1 MSPRPRTR
9 GTRIT
14 AAPAVGAVLALASLT
29 LGPTA
34 GGATPAEAPAPL
46 PPAEGTFEDLGV
58 AMRAP
63 NVRLSDVDVLAD
75 GTPVA
80 YLFSDGEPVS
90 FNVVDLRS
98 GEVLDSHEMPP
109 YSVASAIDVAADD
122 TVYLS
127 VRSPND
133 GTLWRYEPAAGA
145 LTRVASGVA
154 GEQMLRTID
163 VDGTTLYGTTFPN
176 AELYAL
182 DLTSGE
188 LTEYGRVAE
197 SGDYAWG
204 LEAEGGDVWVGAGTP
219 AQLYDV
225 DPADGAATP
234 LPLPDAVVA
243 SGGFIQRI
251 ETHGDLRFLSHRAVA
266 GATVT
271 VMDRTAAV
279 VDTLF
284 VNGLWNST
292 EASADGTFYYLDAD
306 NRVQGHDVGARVSRP
321 LALAPEVEGAT
332 AGTSRL
338 FLAELGTAEF
348 PGQTVAGVRTDG
360 RIWRQNVTTG
370 HGDVLDAPAIGS
382 PVTTMS
388 IGEGGDG
395 QVYVGAYL
403 SPGVMARVDPATGA
417 VEQLD
422 GPEQADAIAAHE
434 DLTVIGSYP
443 EAVFHAA
450 RAGEPWEWG
459 VNPAHVLTLGRA
471 ATGQDR
477 PRSLVSAGDVVAAGT
492 IANYGELG
500 GALTLFDP
508 VTGEHTLH
516 RDVVEDQSIA
526 SLAYADGM
534 VYAGTSIHGGLS
546 SVPTQ
551 TTAEVFAW
559 DVVTD
564 SLVAS
569 GPVEG
574 ATVIHAL
581 VVDGVGRVFGMTDNG
596 VLFEYD
602 TTTHNVVRSV
612 QTGIRNANTWGDQSD
627 LGYNRLDGQIYGSV
641 ADKLLRIDPSD
652 LSVEVLRG
660 SGARNSTVAHGD
672 VWLTDET
679 NVARYD
685 LPGACDRT
693 VSGYHD
699 GPLTVTVG
707 TTCLEGAHVA
717 GPLRVG
723 AGASVVVEHSVV
735 DGPVRTNG
743 AESVALRSTRVG
755 GPVEVAGTT
764 GRVALAGLTV
774 DGPLECTDNTH
785 APTDEGAP
793 SDVSGPVRGQCA
805 GW

>member
-9 GTRIT
+9 RSFRA
-14 AAPAVGAVLALASLT
+14 AAPAFGAALALAT
-29 LGPTA
+29 LALAPAA
-34 GGATPAEAPAPL
+34 GGVTPADTPAP
-46 PPAEGTFEDLGV
+46 PPAEGTLEDLGV

-63 NVRLSDVDVLAD
+63 NVRLSDVGTLPD

-98 GEVLDSHEMPP
+98 GAVLDSHEMAP
-109 YSVASAIDVAADD
+109 YSVASAIDVAADG

-133 GTLWRYEPAAGA
+133 GTLWSYDPAAQE
-145 LTRVASGVA
+145 LTRIASGVA

-182 DLTSGE
+182 DLAFGAF
-188 LTEYGRVAE
+188 TEYGRVATT
-197 SGDYAWG
+197 GDYAWG
-204 LEAEGGDVWVGAGTP
+204 LEADGGDVWVGAGTP

-225 DPADGAATP
+225 DPADGTVTP
-234 LPLPDAVVA
+234 LPLPPAVA
-243 SGGFIQRI
+243 SQGGFIQRI
-251 ETHGDLRFLSHRAVA
+251 ETHGDLRFLSHRAA
-266 GATVT
+266 DGATVT
-271 VMDRTAAV
+271 VVDASATA
-279 VDTLF
+279 VDELF
-284 VNGLWNST
+284 VNGLWNFT
-292 EASADGTFYYLDAD
+292 EASGDGTFYYLDAE
-306 NRVQGHDVGARVSRP
+306 NGVQGYDVAARTSRK
-321 LALAPEVEGAT
+321 LALAPDVEGET
-332 AGTSRL
+332 AHTTRL
-338 FLAELGTAEF
+338 FLAELGTADF
-348 PGQTVAGVRTDG
+348 PGHTVIGVRTDG
-360 RIWRQNVTTG
+360 HIWRQNVATG
-370 HGDVLDAPAIGS
+370 HGDVLPAPAIGS

-395 QVYVGAYL
+395 QIYVGAYL
-403 SPGVMARVDPATGA
+403 SPGVMARVDPATGE

-422 GPEQADAIAAHE
+422 GPEQADSIAAHG

-443 EAVFHAA
+443 DAVFHAA

-508 VTGEHTLH
+508 LTGDHSLH
-516 RDVVEDQSIA
+516 RDVVQDQSIA
-526 SLAYADGM
+526 SLAYADGV

-559 DVVTD
+559 DVTTD

-569 GPVEG
+569 GPVVEG

-581 VVDGVGRVFGMTDNG
+581 VVDGVGRVFGMTDTG

-602 TTTHNVVRSV
+602 TAGHDVVRSV

-627 LGYNRLDGQIYGSV
+627 LDYNPLDGQIYGSV
-641 ADKLLRIDPSD
+641 ADKLVRIDPAD
-652 LSVEVLRG
+652 LSVQVLRE
-660 SGARNSTVAHGD
+660 SGARNSAVTNGD

-685 LPGACDRT
+685 LPGECDRT
-693 VSGYHD
+693 VSGYHE
-699 GPLTVTVG
+699 GPLTVSAG
-707 TTCLEGAHVA
+707 TTCLEDAHVA
-717 GPLRVG
+717 GPLTIG
-723 AGASVVVEHSVV
+723 AGASVVAERSVV
-735 DGPVRTNG
+735 DGPVRAVG
-743 AESVALRSTRVG
+743 AQSVALRSTRVG
-755 GPVEVAGTT
+755 GPVEIIGTT

-774 DGPLECTDNTH
+774 GGPLDCTDNAF

-793 SDVSGPVRGQCA
+793 SEVSGPTRGQCA

>member
-1 MSPRPRTR
+1 MPPRRHTR
-9 GTRIT
+9 
-14 AAPAVGAVLALASLT
+14 PARALAVPALGAVLALGT
-29 LGPTA
+29 LALAPAA
-34 GGATPAEAPAPL
+34 GGATPTESPAPP
-46 PPAEGTFEDLGV
+46 PPAAGTFEDLGV

-63 NVRLSDVDVLAD
+63 NVRLSDVGTLTD

-90 FNVVDLRS
+90 FNVIDLRT
-98 GEVLDSHEMPP
+98 GALLDTHEMAP
-109 YSVASAIDVAADD
+109 YSVASAIDVAADG

-127 VRSPND
+127 VRTPND
-133 GTLWRYEPAAGA
+133 GTLWSYDPAAGE
-145 LTRVASGVA
+145 LTRIATGVA

-182 DLTSGE
+182 DLSTGE

-197 SGDYAWG
+197 RGDYTWG
-204 LEAEGGDVWVGAGTP
+204 LEADGGEVWVGAGTP

-225 DPADGAATP
+225 DPASGTVTP
-234 LPLPDAVVA
+234 LALPDGVA
-243 SGGFIQRI
+243 ARGEFIQRI
-251 ETHGDLRFLSHRAVA
+251 ETHGDLRVVSHRAVD

-271 VMDRTAAV
+271 VMDRSASAV
-279 VDTLF
+279 DNIF

-292 EASADGTFYYLDAD
+292 EASADGTFYYLDAG
-306 NRVQGHDVGARVSRP
+306 NRVQGYDVAARTSRP
-321 LALAPEVEGAT
+321 LTLAPEVEGLT

-338 FLAELGTAEF
+338 FLVELGTAEF
-348 PGQTVAGVRTDG
+348 PGRTVVGVRPDG
-360 RIWRQNVTTG
+360 QTWRQNIETG
-370 HGDVLDAPAIGS
+370 HGDVLAAPAVGS

-395 QVYVGAYL
+395 QIYVGAYL

-443 EAVFHAA
+443 EAVLHAA

-526 SLAYADGM
+526 SLAYSDGV

-551 TTAEVFAW
+551 STAEVFTW
-559 DVVTD
+559 DVATD

-569 GPVEG
+569 VPVDG

-581 VVDGVGRVFGMTDNG
+581 VTDGVGRVFGMTDTG

-602 TTTHNVVRSV
+602 TDSHEVVRSV
-612 QTGIRNANTWGDQSD
+612 ETGIRNANIWGDQSE
-627 LGYNRLDGQIYGSV
+627 LGYNPLDGQIYGSV
-641 ADKLLRIDPSD
+641 ANRLLRIDPAD
-652 LSVEVLRG
+652 LSVEVLRA

-685 LPGACDRT
+685 LPGECNAT
-693 VSGYHD
+693 VSGYHE
-699 GPLTVTVG
+699 GPLTVSAG
-707 TTCLEGAHVA
+707 TTCLEDAHVG

-723 AGASVVVEHSVV
+723 AGASVVVERSVV
-735 DGPVRTNG
+735 DGPVRAVG
-743 AESVALRSTRVG
+743 AGSVALRSTQVG
-755 GPVEVAGTT
+755 GPVQVSGST
-764 GRVALAGLTV
+764 GRVALAGLTIG
-774 DGPLECTDNTH
+774 GPLDCTGNAF
-785 APTDEGAP
+785 APVDEGAP
-793 SDVSGPVRGQCA
+793 SEIAGPARGQCA